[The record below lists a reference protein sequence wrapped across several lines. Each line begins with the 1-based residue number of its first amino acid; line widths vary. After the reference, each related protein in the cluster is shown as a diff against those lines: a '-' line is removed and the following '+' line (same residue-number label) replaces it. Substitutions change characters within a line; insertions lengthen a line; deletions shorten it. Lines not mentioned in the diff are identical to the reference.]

1 MSGSNP
7 GFTNP
12 GCPNITDYTTFV
24 QGWGVTPTYLPT
36 SSSSPNFWLTT
47 TLSIAQQVV
56 NLSLTFT
63 NPIIYTLAVYNLGM
77 DRLVN
82 YAQDQAGMT
91 YFSDLRERFKLT
103 YAFAP
108 GVVASTGDTGTSASY
123 LNPEWMRTATIMD
136 LENLKTPWG
145 RQYIAFAQSYG
156 PTVWGLS

>member
-12 GCPNITDYTTFV
+12 SQPNATDYLTFV

-36 SSSSPNFWLTT
+36 TSFWLST
-47 TLSIAQQVV
+47 TLSIAQEVV
-56 NLSLTFT
+56 NMSLNCT
-63 NPIIYTLAVYNLGM
+63 NPIIYTLAVYNLAM

-123 LNPEWMRTATIMD
+123 LNPEWMRSATIMD

-145 RQYIAFAQSYG
+145 RQYMAFAQSYG
-156 PTVWGLS
+156 STIWGLS